1 MIMALLA
8 AAAALG
14 IWAGMSPAQPG
25 YRGLPSSNG
34 PRAGRPDIPDWTV
47 DDQFKHDV
55 FTFARVRYDSWRRGG
70 KWATDYPDSDL
81 NFSFRLQQL
90 TSLKVHPDGAIV
102 ELTDPRLFDYP
113 FICMCEPG
121 DIILPAAQVG
131 ALPPMFIYLDF
142 ALLTE
147 GGRRAPIALVADQL
161 ESDFKI
167 PKRIL
172 RERLPTLGKNLE
184 PTACEFKGL
193 EGEL

>member
-25 YRGLPSSNG
+25 YRGLPSGNG
-34 PRAGRPDIPDWTV
+34 SRVYRGQVPDWTV

-102 ELTDPRLFDYP
+102 ELTDPKLFDYH
-113 FICMCEPG
+113 FIYMCEPG
-121 DIILPAAQVG
+121 DIILLSPGCASFDQFSNYEERG
-131 ALPPMFIYLDF
+131 DEFTRIFNILELDF
-142 ALLTE
+142 
-147 GGRRAPIALVADQL
+147 
-161 ESDFKI
+161 
-167 PKRIL
+167 
-172 RERLPTLGKNLE
+172 
-184 PTACEFKGL
+184 
-193 EGEL
+193 